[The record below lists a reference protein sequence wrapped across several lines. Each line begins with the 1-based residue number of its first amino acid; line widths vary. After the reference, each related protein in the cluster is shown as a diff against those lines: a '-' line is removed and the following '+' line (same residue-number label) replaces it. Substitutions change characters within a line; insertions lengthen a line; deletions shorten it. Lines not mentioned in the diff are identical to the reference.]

1 MPLHGALTPLVHLQ
15 AKEALNSQFRQ
26 RTQVTREDVGLKRLD
41 TPALAEGAG
50 LWGDVPWRLA
60 TGNER
65 LTGLLVG
72 NRIDHLWV
80 CGGKWESY
88 GGGKG
93 VVGMGSGHSLG
104 HCRREGPGYARRNIP
119 TNPLAAQSS
128 FTKVGTGFQRVLHYP
143 NPIPQRELWVLD
155 HPAPSPMGRLQ
166 TLP

>member
-1 MPLHGALTPLVHLQ
+1 MHGALTPLVHLQ

-88 GGGKG
+88 GGGERGGGDGKRTFPWPLPKG
-93 VVGMGSGHSLG
+93 
-104 HCRREGPGYARRNIP
+104 GPGYARRNIP

-128 FTKVGTGFQRVLHYP
+128 FTKVGTGFQRVLHSP
-143 NPIPQRELWVLD
+143 NPVPQRELWVLD
-155 HPAPSPMGRLQ
+155 HPALSPLGKLQ

>member
-1 MPLHGALTPLVHLQ
+1 VPLHGALTPLVHLQ

-80 CGGKWESY
+80 CGGSGSRT

-93 VVGMGSGHSLG
+93 WWGW
-104 HCRREGPGYARRNIP
+104 EADI
-119 TNPLAAQSS
+119 PLATAEGRARVCSS
-128 FTKVGTGFQRVLHYP
+128 EHSNEPLGRTVLLHQGG
-143 NPIPQRELWVLD
+143 N
-155 HPAPSPMGRLQ
+155 RLSKSAAFPEPCP
-166 TLP
+166 TA

>member
-1 MPLHGALTPLVHLQ
+1 VPLHGALTPLVHLQ

-26 RTQVTREDVGLKRLD
+26 RTQVTREGVGLKRLD

-88 GGGKG
+88 GGGGKG
-93 VVGMGSGHSLG
+93 WWGW
-104 HCRREGPGYARRNIP
+104 EADI
-119 TNPLAAQSS
+119 PLATAEGRARVCSS
-128 FTKVGTGFQRVLHYP
+128 EHSNEPLGRTVLLHQGGTGFQRVLHSP

-155 HPAPSPMGRLQ
+155 HPAPSQTGRLQ

>member
-1 MPLHGALTPLVHLQ
+1 VPLHGALTPLVHLQ

-88 GGGKG
+88 GGGE
-93 VVGMGSGHSLG
+93 
-104 HCRREGPGYARRNIP
+104 EGWWGWEADI
-119 TNPLAAQSS
+119 PLAPAEGWARVCSS
-128 FTKVGTGFQRVLHYP
+128 EHSNEPLGRAVLLHQGGTGFQRVLHSP

-155 HPAPSPMGRLQ
+155 HPAPSQTGRLQ

>member
-1 MPLHGALTPLVHLQ
+1 VPLHGALTPLVHLQ

-104 HCRREGPGYARRNIP
+104 TSRRVGPGV
-119 TNPLAAQSS
+119 L
-128 FTKVGTGFQRVLHYP
+128 VGTFQRTPWPRSPHQGGNRLSKSAAFPEPYP
-143 NPIPQRELWVLD
+143 T
-155 HPAPSPMGRLQ
+155 A
-166 TLP
+166 